1 MSQINLTEV
10 NSGYN
15 LLKISS
21 NFEEIERVINEE
33 LLHRVNAN
41 NTLPNTLEADID
53 ANSRGIYNLRK
64 PLTGGEPIRLKDL
77 FGDPSE
83 LLQGPDAQ
91 NVTTIAGQTVIT
103 LTSNYV
109 PGSNSLLVFR
119 NGVYLDNTR
128 YSETSMNT
136 ITLDDPCD
144 VGDVI
149 SVVPVAVAGEGG
161 GTSDITATNVG
172 TGAGVFKAKL
182 GNTLQFKRIEA
193 GNNIAIVEDTDN
205 INISAPDSSV
215 TGNNLGS
222 IGEGVFANKTVTNFP
237 GGGSSSLLNFKK
249 IKAGTNVT
257 LSSDTESITIN
268 ASGAGGSATP
278 VAVYD
283 NGVLKTSTATSLNF
297 INTTIGSSGGAIT
310 VTAPS
315 GVFLNVKDY
324 GALGN
329 GTTDD
334 SAAIQAAITAAKASK
349 RSVYFPDGTY
359 LISTL
364 GTQNGKVL
372 LIGTGNSVLKGTFT
386 YYDATFP
393 ISADTNTPTTPDSP
407 YFSAQNMVFQSNS
420 SDYGLKLSTVEQGS
434 FLSTFNL
441 SHCKFYGNKGL
452 LAQHMIGF
460 ELTNCEFNNVVAG
473 TRLEGCVNGLFVN
486 CRWQNQAESGVWITQ
501 NSTSFARAGGENMKF
516 VLCEWAVCT
525 YGLVADQ
532 HLWLTMDSC
541 LLDYCA
547 VPLFLSGSRFSKASN
562 TYFGASNTAV
572 SRFSAVSGYLAPNA
586 SGVAVYGRPGGSPV
600 GNRTVGF
607 TAHNCEFIN
616 YVTGSTNPVVVIDGY
631 VNGTYPLSGEHISFY
646 DCLFYMST
654 THSAATLLY
663 VKSSQIIRAIG
674 NRFLSYNVSSSLTN
688 AWIAESCVSYQGFA
702 NDFTQCTQSS
712 VSIGSTYEKQL
723 ANVVISASDPGSA
736 IGPYGIWVQ
745 P

>member
-64 PLTGGEPIRLKDL
+64 PLTGGEPIRVKDL

-83 LLQGPDAQ
+83 LLQGPNTENITA
-91 NVTTIAGQTVIT
+91 IAGQTLFT
-103 LTSNYV
+103 LSSNYV
-109 PGSNSLLVFR
+109 PGSNSIRVFR
-119 NGVYLDNTR
+119 NGIYLNSTR
-128 YSETSMNT
+128 YTETSLNT
-136 ITLDDPCD
+136 ITLNEACD

-149 SVVPVAVAGEGG
+149 SVVPVAVTGG
-161 GTSDITATNVG
+161 SSGTSDITATNVG
-172 TGAGVFKAKL
+172 TGSGIFKAKV
-182 GNTLQFKRIEA
+182 GNTLQFKRIKA
-193 GNNIAIVEDTDN
+193 GNNVDLQPLDDEIY
-205 INISAPDSSV
+205 INATSANV
-215 TGNNLGS
+215 TASNAATT
-222 IGEGVFANKTVTNFP
+222 GEGVFESKVGDN
-237 GGGSSSLLNFKK
+237 LNFKRL
-249 IKAGTNVT
+249 KAGTNVT
-257 LSSDTESITIN
+257 LTSDTNSITIN

-420 SDYGLKLSTVEQGS
+420 SDYGLKLSTIEQGS

>member
-1 MSQINLTEV
+1 M
-10 NSGYN
+10 
-15 LLKISS
+15 
-21 NFEEIERVINEE
+21 
-33 LLHRVNAN
+33 A
-41 NTLPNTLEADID
+41 
-53 ANSRGIYNLRK
+53 
-64 PLTGGEPIRLKDL
+64 
-77 FGDPSE
+77 
-83 LLQGPDAQ
+83 
-91 NVTTIAGQTVIT
+91 
-103 LTSNYV
+103 
-109 PGSNSLLVFR
+109 
-119 NGVYLDNTR
+119 
-128 YSETSMNT
+128 
-136 ITLDDPCD
+136 
-144 VGDVI
+144 
-149 SVVPVAVAGEGG
+149 
-161 GTSDITATNVG
+161 
-172 TGAGVFKAKL
+172 
-182 GNTLQFKRIEA
+182 
-193 GNNIAIVEDTDN
+193 
-205 INISAPDSSV
+205 
-215 TGNNLGS
+215 
-222 IGEGVFANKTVTNFP
+222 
-237 GGGSSSLLNFKK
+237 
-249 IKAGTNVT
+249 
-257 LSSDTESITIN
+257 SDTNSITIN

-420 SDYGLKLSTVEQGS
+420 SDYGLKLSTIQQGG

-441 SHCKFYGNKGL
+441 AHCKFYGNKGL

-486 CRWQNQAESGVWITQ
+486 CRWQNQAESGVWIT
-501 NSTSFARAGGENMKF
+501 NNVAAPARAGGENMKF

-547 VPLFLSGSRFSKASN
+547 VPLFLSGSKFSKASN
-562 TYFGASNTAV
+562 TYFGASTTAV
-572 SRFSAVSGYLAPNA
+572 TRFSGVPGYLAPNA
-586 SGVAVYGRPGGSPV
+586 TGVAVYGRPGGSPV

-616 YVTGSTNPVVVIDGY
+616 YVTGSANPVVVIDGY
-631 VNGTYPLSGEHISFY
+631 VNGTYPLSGEHVSFY

-688 AWIAESCVSYQGFA
+688 AWIAESCLSYQGFA

-712 VSIGSTYEKQL
+712 VSVGSTYEKQL

>member
-53 ANSRGIYNLRK
+53 ANSKGIYNLRK

-91 NVTTIAGQTVIT
+91 NVTTIAGQTLIT

-128 YSETSMNT
+128 YTETSTNT
-136 ITLDDPCD
+136 ITLNEACD

-149 SVVPVAVAGEGG
+149 SVVPVAVTGEGG

-172 TGAGVFKAKL
+172 TGVGVFKAKL
-182 GNTLQFKRIEA
+182 GNTLQFKRFKE
-193 GNNIAIVEDTDN
+193 GSNIILTALEDDIT
-205 INISAPDSSV
+205 INATAASV
-215 TGNNLGS
+215 TASNAS
-222 IGEGVFANKTVTNFP
+222 TTGEGVFESKVGDN
-237 GGGSSSLLNFKK
+237 LNFKRL
-249 IKAGTNVT
+249 KAGTNVT
-257 LSSDTESITIN
+257 LSSDTNSITIN

-297 INTTIGSSGGAIT
+297 VNTTIGSSGGAIT

-334 SAAIQAAITAAKASK
+334 SAAIQSAITAAKASK

-420 SDYGLKLSTVEQGS
+420 SDYGLKLSTIQQGG

-460 ELTNCEFNNVVAG
+460 ELSNCEFNNVVAG

-486 CRWQNQAESGVWITQ
+486 CRWQNQAESGVWIT
-501 NSTSFARAGGENMKF
+501 NNVASPARAGGENMKF

-532 HLWLTMDSC
+532 HLWLAMESC

-547 VPLFLSGSRFSKASN
+547 VPLFLSGSKFSKASN
-562 TYFGASNTAV
+562 TYFGASNHSVT
-572 SRFSAVSGYLAPNA
+572 RFSGVSGYLAPNA

-616 YVTGSTNPVVVIDGY
+616 YVTGSANPVVVIDGY

-663 VKSSQIIRAIG
+663 VKSSQVIRAIG
-674 NRFLSYNVSSSLTN
+674 NRFLSYNLSSSLVN
-688 AWIAESCVSYQGFA
+688 AWIAESCNSYQGFA

-712 VSIGSTYEKQL
+712 ISVGSTYEKQL
-723 ANVVISASDPGSA
+723 ANVVISASDPGST
-736 IGPYGIWVQ
+736 IGAYGIWVQ